1 VADQPEPG
9 HLAGRAEDRRPG
21 QPTALNPE
29 TSAPLL
35 AVQGL
40 RTRFGGLWAVDGV
53 TLDLGAGEILG
64 LIGPNGSGKTTLLNT
79 LNGVH
84 APDAGSIRLEGRSVA
99 GLSPNRMAG
108 LGVMRT
114 FQAARVFETLTVGEN
129 MLLPTMAAG
138 EAADEARQR
147 AHRLLEEVGL
157 EATWSATASE
167 LSGGQRK
174 LIEFARSRINEP
186 RVLLMDEPFAGVH
199 PEIVA
204 VMVEQIR
211 AVAGRGAGVLL
222 VSHEIPT
229 LMHLAHRV
237 ICMSEARVIAE
248 GSPAAVQ
255 DDEQVL
261 EAYLG
266 RPRDTRATS

>member
-1 VADQPEPG
+1 M
-9 HLAGRAEDRRPG
+9 
-21 QPTALNPE
+21 
-29 TSAPLL
+29 LL

-40 RTRFGGLWAVDGV
+40 RKRFGGLWAVDGV
-53 TLDLGAGEILG
+53 SFALGRGEILG

-79 LNGVH
+79 INGVH
-84 APDAGSIRLEGRSVA
+84 APDEGTIQLQGRSVA

-138 EAADEARQR
+138 EAGDSARRR
-147 AHRLLEEVGL
+147 AHELLDEVGL
-157 EATWSATASE
+157 QATWGATASE

-174 LIEFARSRINEP
+174 LIEFARSRINDP

-199 PEIVA
+199 PEIVS
-204 VMVEQIR
+204 VMVQQIR
-211 AVAGRGAGVLL
+211 VAAERGAGVLV

-237 ICMSEARVIAE
+237 ICMSEGCVIAE
-248 GSPAAVQ
+248 GQPAEVQ

-266 RPRDTRATS
+266 RPREPAAGTREA

>member
-1 VADQPEPG
+1 M
-9 HLAGRAEDRRPG
+9 
-21 QPTALNPE
+21 
-29 TSAPLL
+29 
-35 AVQGL
+35 
-40 RTRFGGLWAVDGV
+40 
-53 TLDLGAGEILG
+53 
-64 LIGPNGSGKTTLLNT
+64 IGPNGSGKTTLLNT

-84 APDAGSIRLEGRSVA
+84 APDAGSILLDGRSVA
-99 GLSPNRMAG
+99 GLSPNKMAR

-129 MLLPTMAAG
+129 MLLPTMVAG
-138 EAADEARQR
+138 EAAHEARQR
-147 AHRLLEEVGL
+147 AQRLLEGVGL
-157 EATWSATASE
+157 EATWDATASE

-204 VMVEQIR
+204 VMVDQIK
-211 AVAGRGAGVLL
+211 AVAARGAGVLL

-237 ICMSEARVIAE
+237 MCMSEGRTIAE

-266 RPRDTRATS
+266 RPRSAAGASGEASQR